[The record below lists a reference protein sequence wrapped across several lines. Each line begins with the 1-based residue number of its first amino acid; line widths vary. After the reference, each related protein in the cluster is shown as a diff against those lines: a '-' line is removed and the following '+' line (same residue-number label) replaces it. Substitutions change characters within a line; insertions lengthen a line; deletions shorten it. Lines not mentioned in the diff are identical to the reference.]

1 MGKTGSINWV
11 KVKGR
16 NGNTIKVPESRAN
29 KTHTG
34 PAQRFAS
41 NGTKRRFKKRSSK
54 AIVK

>member
-1 MGKTGSINWV
+1 MGKTGSIKWV

-16 NGNTIKVPESRAN
+16 NGNTIKVPESKAN

-41 NGTKRRFKKRSSK
+41 DGTKRRFKHRSPKS
-54 AIVK
+54 IVK